1 MGVNVLL
8 FVVVQIGF
16 EPWRRKR
23 LVRGFEEKVKEVV
36 EGQATSTLSQ
46 QQVLSRQLAES
57 QTGGTVVGSG
67 VMGSGSE
74 GEGDTIGIQE
84 HSTDQQHTTSENKEQ
99 QEDISSFREDWIM
112 VESDDLPVHS
122 DEETGG
128 LTKILQ
134 EKQELWI
141 GAAGGL
147 VIGSF
152 ITALGTYLLSR

>member
-8 FVVVQIGF
+8 FVVVQIGL

-36 EGQATSTLSQ
+36 EGQATATLSQ
-46 QQVLSRQLAES
+46 QQVLDRQMVDS
-57 QTGGTVVGSG
+57 SSGGTVVGTG
-67 VMGSGSE
+67 VTGSESE
-74 GEGDTIGIQE
+74 GEGDTIGIQQ
-84 HSTDQQHTTSENKEQ
+84 HSTDQRHTTSEKQEEQ
-99 QEDISSFREDWIM
+99 EEISSLREDWIM

-122 DEETGG
+122 DEEKGG
-128 LTKILQ
+128 LKRILQ

-141 GAAGGL
+141 GAAGGV

-152 ITALGTYLLSR
+152 VTAIGTYLLSR